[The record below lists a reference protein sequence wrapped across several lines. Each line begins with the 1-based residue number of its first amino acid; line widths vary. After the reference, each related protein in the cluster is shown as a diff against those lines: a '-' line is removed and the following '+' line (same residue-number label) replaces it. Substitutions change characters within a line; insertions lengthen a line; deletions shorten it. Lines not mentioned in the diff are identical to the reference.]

1 MGEFLNK
8 LTENLMN
15 YVTTDALT
23 GIGLSL
29 LKIVIILILTKLAL
43 MFGDKLVDKL
53 FSTRINP
60 AAYFQERRA
69 TTLIAL
75 LKSVLLYV
83 IYFIAIVSVLTELNV
98 PVAPILAG
106 AGVVSLA
113 VGFGAQ
119 SLVKDVITGFFII
132 FEDQYSVGEYVSLGN
147 VSGIVEEIGLRVTKL
162 RDWNGELHIVPNGQ
176 VVQVTNF
183 NRGSSRALVEVGV
196 AYEVDIDKAIE
207 VMEKAGQE
215 VAEQLSEII
224 VEAPQVLGVVNF
236 GPQEVILRMIARTQ
250 PLEQWRLEREL
261 RKKLKEAFDA
271 EGIEIPY
278 PKRVFIQE
286 GNKND
291 KI

>member
-1 MGEFLNK
+1 MREFLNY
-8 LTENLMN
+8 LGNSLMN
-15 YVTTDALT
+15 YVTTEALT
-23 GIGLSL
+23 DIGLSL

-53 FSTRINP
+53 FLTRLNP
-60 AAYFQERRA
+60 TPYFEERRA

-83 IYFIAIVSVLTELNV
+83 IYFIAIVSVLTELKV

-119 SLVKDVITGFFII
+119 NLVKDVITGFFII
-132 FEDQYSVGEYVSLGN
+132 FEDQYSVGEYVSLGG

-207 VMEKAGQE
+207 VMERAGQA
-215 VAEQLSEII
+215 VAEQMADII

-236 GPQEVILRMIARTQ
+236 GPQEVVLRMIARTQ

-291 KI
+291 QI

>member
-1 MGEFLNK
+1 VGEFLNK